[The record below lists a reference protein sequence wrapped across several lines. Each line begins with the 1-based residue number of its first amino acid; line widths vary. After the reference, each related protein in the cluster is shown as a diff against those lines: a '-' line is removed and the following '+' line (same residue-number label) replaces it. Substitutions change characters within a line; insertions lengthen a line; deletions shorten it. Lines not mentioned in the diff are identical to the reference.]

1 MPFLK
6 QKDNYLYMDFYTG
19 GTDSIVDVC
28 AYYINAVIE
37 IPVPYITGFST
48 ITIITT
54 VFIVFIISIQFRKKR

>member
-1 MPFLK
+1 
-6 QKDNYLYMDFYTG
+6 MDFYTG

-28 AYYINAVIE
+28 AYYINAVLE

-48 ITIITT
+48 FTIITT